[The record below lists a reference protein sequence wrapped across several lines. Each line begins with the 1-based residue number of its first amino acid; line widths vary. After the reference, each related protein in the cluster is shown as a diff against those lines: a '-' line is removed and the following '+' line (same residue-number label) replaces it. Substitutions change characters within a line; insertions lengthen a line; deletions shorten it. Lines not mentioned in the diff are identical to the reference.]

1 MAIDDQ
7 DKGAPNNRRRACEAS
22 QRGAEGQRSGEDAS
36 AIGSLLS
43 VVTQADEYYTS
54 KEVADK
60 FKVREDI
67 IVAFVRKGTFKGVL
81 VGDIALLPKA
91 QFAEFDR
98 VEHLAREFDALVAQ
112 YTHEEIEEMIAEARR
127 EWISRGLF

>member
-1 MAIDDQ
+1 MMIATTKEPRTINVERV
-7 DKGAPNNRRRACEAS
+7 KRVSEELK
-22 QRGAEGQRSGEDAS
+22 AEGREDDAS
-36 AIGSLLS
+36 AIASLLRL
-43 VVTQADEYYTS
+43 VTQADDYYTS

-60 FKVREDI
+60 FKVEEDI
-67 IVAFVRKGTFKGVL
+67 IVAFVRKGTFKGIV
-81 VGDIALLPKA
+81 VADTALLPKA

-127 EWISRGLF
+127 EWINRGLF

>member
-1 MAIDDQ
+1 MIKTKEPQTIDVERVKRLSEEL
-7 DKGAPNNRRRACEAS
+7 KG
-22 QRGAEGQRSGEDAS
+22 EGRQEDAS
-36 AIGSLLS
+36 AIGSLVT
-43 VVTQADEYYTS
+43 VVTQADKYYTS

-67 IVAFVRKGTFKGVL
+67 VVAFVRKGTFKGIV
-81 VGDIALLPKA
+81 VADTALLPKA